1 MNVLSIPILNDDG
14 SLQFHAELTKNEVIS
29 LLQLAINVSASVG
42 LGAWKKD
49 RDERNRLNEEL
60 MEDEKQPLND

>member
-1 MNVLSIPILNDDG
+1 MNVISIPVLNDDG